1 MTKLILRSLS
11 FEKTEAVK
19 YRRAG
24 GERTQNFFPLG
35 SFLLSVHDARCEHC
49 EAGSFGAVDTYADR

>member
-1 MTKLILRSLS
+1 MKRPKPLNIA
-11 FEKTEAVK
+11 EP
-19 YRRAG
+19 

-35 SFLLSVHDARCEHC
+35 SFLLSEHDARCEHC